1 MEIRD
6 EKEYFPL
13 RGISNDGITDTA
25 KESDFSVQRA
35 KDLEQC

>member
-6 EKEYFPL
+6 EKEHFPL
-13 RGISNDGITDTA
+13 RGITNDGITDTA
-25 KESDFSVQRA
+25 KKPDFSIQGA